1 MDSGPTTFAL
11 FAAGAAAL
19 TTSVVK
25 LKSRLALSRAK
36 HRSLG
41 GHARL
46 SRRIASLIP
55 FYEYDEAQIFN
66 CDDPPEDIA
75 KAREAGFMRLAG
87 LYAEHYPQS
96 LQLTASVKDAISDL
110 QFTDTY
116 RVPCQFRRMVQ
127 RHLGAPAFVQS
138 ATGVTLTDLDANHF
152 CDLTGSYGV
161 NLFG

>member
-1 MDSGPTTFAL
+1 MTMDSGPTTFAL

-55 FYEYDEAQIFN
+55 FYEYDEAQVFHS
-66 CDDPPEDIA
+66 DDPPEDIA
-75 KAREAGFMRLAG
+75 TARHAGFMRLSS
-87 LYAEHYPQS
+87 LYAAGYSTTLRP
-96 LQLTASVKDAISDL
+96 
-110 QFTDTY
+110 
-116 RVPCQFRRMVQ
+116 
-127 RHLGAPAFVQS
+127 PA
-138 ATGVTLTDLDANHF
+138 G
-152 CDLTGSYGV
+152 
-161 NLFG
+161 

>member
-46 SRRIASLIP
+46 SRRIA
-55 FYEYDEAQIFN
+55 
-66 CDDPPEDIA
+66 
-75 KAREAGFMRLAG
+75 
-87 LYAEHYPQS
+87 
-96 LQLTASVKDAISDL
+96 
-110 QFTDTY
+110 
-116 RVPCQFRRMVQ
+116 
-127 RHLGAPAFVQS
+127 
-138 ATGVTLTDLDANHF
+138 
-152 CDLTGSYGV
+152 
-161 NLFG
+161 